1 LTNPKIDRKEE
12 GRKKERERERERHTH
27 TQHKTIAVRKTANSY
42 KRRKE
47 A

>member
-12 GRKKERERERERHTH
+12 GRKKERERDTHTH